1 MKEDKIPLI
10 TKFHSNLPSLSSI
23 IRKHW
28 GVLIDEDPRLKRVF
42 PQPSVVAYRR
52 GKNLKD
58 LLVKA
63 KIYTKRKSNR
73 TINGYFRCGRGFF
86 NQCATCALIPE
97 NGIKSH
103 KCYITKEIYQI
114 NSNVTCVSENVIY
127 KITCKKPQCKSFVYI
142 GQTKR
147 RFCDRFSEHRGY
159 VSQKRLDQVCG
170 EHFNKIGHSQVDML
184 PTIIEQVNPRGD
196 DFLRLKRE
204 ELWIRN
210 YQSVEFGANKLS

>member
-1 MKEDKIPLI
+1 M
-10 TKFHSNLPSLSSI
+10 
-23 IRKHW
+23 
-28 GVLIDEDPRLKRVF
+28 
-42 PQPSVVAYRR
+42 
-52 GKNLKD
+52 
-58 LLVKA
+58 
-63 KIYTKRKSNR
+63 
-73 TINGYFRCGRGFF
+73 
-86 NQCATCALIPE
+86 
-97 NGIKSH
+97 
-103 KCYITKEIYQI
+103 
-114 NSNVTCVSENVIY
+114 SENVIY
-127 KITCKKPQCKSFVYI
+127 KISCKKPQCKSFVYI